1 MQVTTIDGEVLQ
13 CRSYQQVQDWEMD
26 RRPSI
31 VYKNVM
37 IRGARENGVP
47 DEYIKNCLE
56 AIVDNGYDGQ
66 VEIQM
71 DLLKK
76 VETTN

>member
-1 MQVTTIDGEVLQ
+1 MQVTTIDGEFLQ
-13 CRSYQQVQDWEMD
+13 CRSYQQVQDCEMD

-47 DEYIKNCLE
+47 AEYIKNYLE

-76 VETTN
+76 IEAKN